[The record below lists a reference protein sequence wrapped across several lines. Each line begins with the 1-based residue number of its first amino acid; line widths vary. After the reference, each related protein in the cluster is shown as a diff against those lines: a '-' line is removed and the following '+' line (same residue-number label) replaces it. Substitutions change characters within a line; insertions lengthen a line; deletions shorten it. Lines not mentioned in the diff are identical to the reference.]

1 MIGRTSILRLVLLA
15 SGLVTPLLAAAAA
28 GNGFKLG
35 PLRVSPTAGLSYGH
49 DSNVVLSSNNEI
61 DSFVTRFSPGIRVES
76 GSETNRLTAT
86 YQGEYGRYE
95 SSTTDNYSDHS
106 LALQWLWSPLIR
118 HAFSVDVG
126 WARHHDE
133 RGTAGREGQL
143 ALLPLEPDEFDQRS
157 LDARYRFGAPGARGR
172 LELEIG
178 TTDFSYRNNRD
189 LTVFRDRTDDN
200 IGGGFYWRVAPKTSA
215 LVRVDQVESNY
226 DLSTL
231 DSTERHYYIG
241 VELDA
246 TARTT
251 GTVLVG
257 RAEKDFDDPGRQD
270 FSGTSWRAGVSYKLR
285 SYSVFD
291 LSTSRDADETN
302 GFGDFILRRDLTLG
316 WNHQW
321 SPRLTSQIDVGVARD
336 EHRPSPRTD
345 RSSFYGVSGQYRV
358 TPWLSLGAGF
368 RASDR
373 DSDISEL
380 NYDRKQLLLSLEAS
394 L

>member
-1 MIGRTSILRLVLLA
+1 MLRLVLLA
-15 SGLVTPLLAAAAA
+15 SGLVFQSLAVGAA

-49 DSNVVLSSNNEI
+49 DSNVLLSSGDEI
-61 DSFVTRFSPGIRVES
+61 DSFITRFSPGIRVEG
-76 GSETNRLTAT
+76 GSEINRLTAT

-106 LALQWLWSPLIR
+106 LGLQWLWNPMVR
-118 HAFSVDVG
+118 HAFSVDAL

-143 ALLPLEPDEFDQRS
+143 ALLPLEPDEYDQQS
-157 LDARYRFGAPGARGR
+157 LDGRYRFGAPGARGR
-172 LELEIG
+172 LELEVG

-189 LTVFRDRTDDN
+189 LTRFRDRTDN
-200 IGGGFYWRVAPKTSA
+200 NVGAGFYWRVAPKTSA
-215 LVRVDQVESNY
+215 LVRVDQINSNY

-231 DSTERHYYIG
+231 DSTERHYYVG

-251 GTVLVG
+251 GTILFG
-257 RAEKDFDDPGRQD
+257 RVEKDFDDPSRQD

-321 SPRLTSQIDVGVARD
+321 SPRLSSQIDVGIARD

-345 RSSFYGVSGQYRV
+345 RSSFYGFSGQYRLA
-358 TPWLSLGAGF
+358 PWLSLGAGF